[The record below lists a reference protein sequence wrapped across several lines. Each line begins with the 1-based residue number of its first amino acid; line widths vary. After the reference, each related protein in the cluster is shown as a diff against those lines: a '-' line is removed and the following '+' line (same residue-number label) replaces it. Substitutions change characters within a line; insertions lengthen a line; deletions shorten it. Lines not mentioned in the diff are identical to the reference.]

1 MSLRERLGNINSMS
15 LLGLIFNIQN
25 DPKKRTAENPG
36 QAATT
41 NPSAQNVTQP
51 SQPPVNPNQP
61 AQPTQPTQPPQQPQ
75 PQQPPTQQPPP
86 IPPPQQPLPPQ
97 TPPQPIPPKYPQPG
111 PPPYGQPVWPPQMR
125 QQPMP
130 IPSQQL
136 QRGQLITQP
145 TQQPFKPLQNQDP
158 YCYPGQVQ
166 QVEEPVETPEH
177 VVTPETET
185 IVEDST
191 DKAPMF
197 GSDEVVE
204 YVDTSE
210 KVVEAPDVKE
220 STLDLE
226 AAHSVGFN
234 DEKDDKPSEEAVFKD
249 DDEIVFERK
258 EKTIWKP
265 PDAED

>member
-1 MSLRERLGNINSMS
+1 M
-15 LLGLIFNIQN
+15 
-25 DPKKRTAENPG
+25 
-36 QAATT
+36 ATT
-41 NPSAQNVTQP
+41 NEATTNAYSQSTIAEGAINYATYSTTFQAVTESRSLLLSRSSAT
-51 SQPPVNPNQP
+51 
-61 AQPTQPTQPPQQPQ
+61 
-75 PQQPPTQQPPP
+75 
-86 IPPPQQPLPPQ
+86 
-97 TPPQPIPPKYPQPG
+97 G
-111 PPPYGQPVWPPQMR
+111 
-125 QQPMP
+125 
-130 IPSQQL
+130 
-136 QRGQLITQP
+136 
-145 TQQPFKPLQNQDP
+145 
-158 YCYPGQVQ
+158 
-166 QVEEPVETPEH
+166 
-177 VVTPETET
+177 
-185 IVEDST
+185 
-191 DKAPMF
+191 F